1 MVLFPSSIFMLL
13 LGIIFSQSPP
23 KDINYFYGFR
33 TKKSMKNQKNWKEAQ
48 TNFGKYTK
56 KVFSYN
62 TYFSLTTITLDIIA
76 IIIKKDNLLIW
87 STIIQSLILCFLL
100 FYIYYKVNKRLI

>member
-23 KDINYFYGFR
+23 KDINYLYGFR
-33 TKKSMKNQKNWKEAQ
+33 TKKSMKNQKNWEKAQ

-56 KVFSYN
+56 NVFGYS
-62 TYFSLTTITLDIIA
+62 TCFSLITIFFDIIS
-76 IIIKKDNLLIW
+76 IIIKSDNLLIC
-87 STIIQSLILCFLL
+87 STVIQFSILCLLL
-100 FYIYYKVNKRLI
+100 FYIYYKVNKKLT